1 MDFGIFIFA
10 TDESPSPAALAC
22 EVEARGFDLLLFP
35 EHTHIPVARTMLGP
49 AGGELARE
57 HRRSLDPF
65 VACTMAAA
73 VTTSLR
79 VGTGICLVA
88 QRDPVILAKTVAS
101 LDHVSGGRFVF
112 GIGFGWNQHEIAT
125 HGIDPSVRHAIA
137 AEKVG
142 AMKEIWTSERA
153 TWTGDH
159 VAFGPLYSWPKPV
172 QKPHPP
178 ILVGGSPTAAV
189 LSAVVDYA
197 NGWMPYAYFHD
208 VARGVER
215 LAAMAEKAGRDP
227 ASLELAVM
235 GTRADPAVVA
245 SYRDLGARRVIFDLP
260 VGDWDQLRRRLD
272 RCALLIDRDRSGG
285 S

>member
-1 MDFGIFIFA
+1 MDFGVFIFA
-10 TDESPSPAALAC
+10 TDESPSPAELAR

-35 EHTHIPVARTMLGP
+35 EHTHIPVKRTTLGP

-73 VTTSLR
+73 ATTTLR

-101 LDHVSGGRFVF
+101 LDHVSGGRFVL
-112 GIGFGWNQHEIAT
+112 GMGFGWNHDEIST
-125 HGIDPSVRHAIA
+125 HGIDPNLRHAIA
-137 AEKVG
+137 AEKVK
-142 AMKEIWTSERA
+142 AMKCIWTSEQA
-153 TWTGDH
+153 AWAGEH
-159 VAFGPLYSWPKPV
+159 VAFAPLYSWPKPV
-172 QKPHPP
+172 QAPHPP

-197 NGWMPYAYFHD
+197 DGWMPYAYFHD
-208 VARGVER
+208 VALGVGR
-215 LAAMAEKAGRDP
+215 LATMAEEAGRDP

-235 GTRADPAVVA
+235 GTRADPASVA
-245 SYRDLGARRVIFDLP
+245 SYRELGAKRVIFDLP
-260 VGDWDQLRRRLD
+260 VDDWDGFRRRLD
-272 RCALLIDRDRSGG
+272 RCALLIDRETAGG